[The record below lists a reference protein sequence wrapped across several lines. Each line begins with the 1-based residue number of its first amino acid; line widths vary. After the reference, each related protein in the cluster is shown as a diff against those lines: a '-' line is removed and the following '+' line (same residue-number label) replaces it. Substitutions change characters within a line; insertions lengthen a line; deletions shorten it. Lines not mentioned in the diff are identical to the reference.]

1 VATCPWTE
9 AAVIVASKGS
19 SSRYREPEDC
29 DVFIR
34 DHHEG
39 YISWAEYQENRR
51 RMRGNNLK
59 IDPDASVAAVRS
71 GHGLLTRLLRCGRC
85 GRKLHVRYWGRAG
98 TAARYGC
105 IGDYDEGGSYCLV
118 FGGSTVDRRFS
129 EELLQ
134 VISPLGMTASLAAVE
149 RCSETVSDERRAL
162 EPAGILEYDQVVPW
176 APWEIRRQDLD
187 SEPVLSLLRGVRE
200 TGKLGLQGD
209 RSAGQRTLFDPP
221 HRQEQT
227 QVS

>member
-1 VATCPWTE
+1 
-9 AAVIVASKGS
+9 
-19 SSRYREPEDC
+19 
-29 DVFIR
+29 
-34 DHHEG
+34 
-39 YISWAEYQENRR
+39 
-51 RMRGNNLK
+51 MRGNNLK

-85 GRKLHVRYWGRAG
+85 GRKLHVRYWGRAR

-105 IGDYDEGGSYCLV
+105 IDDCDEGGSYCLV

-162 EPAGILEYDQVVPW
+162 E
-176 APWEIRRQDLD
+176 RQ
-187 SEPVLSLLRGVRE
+187 
-200 TGKLGLQGD
+200 
-209 RSAGQRTLFDPP
+209 
-221 HRQEQT
+221 H
-227 QVS
+227 